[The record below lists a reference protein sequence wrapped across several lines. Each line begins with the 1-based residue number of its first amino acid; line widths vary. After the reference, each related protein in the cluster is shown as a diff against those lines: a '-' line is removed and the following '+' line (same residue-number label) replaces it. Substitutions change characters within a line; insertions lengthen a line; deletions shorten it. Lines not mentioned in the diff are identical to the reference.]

1 MLDEPCSWEAEFDE
15 GGLGFFDG
23 SADCHYYNPF
33 NDWSGDDTAEHGL
46 ERREGE
52 DWGDFYER
60 WCEEA
65 LDSMGTMAPLHAHP
79 IAESTHVR
87 WPAADTTPSLAA
99 HTARRERARAVG
111 KPPRREQFSDATSFR
126 SARAGWFERYT
137 GYPLAAVGIE
147 AQQRRAWDNVT
158 RAWRAYTDGRYSLG
172 VPIWDGH
179 VSRRDWRRQ
188 DGNAVAIDL
197 LCAASQYV

>member
-1 MLDEPCSWEAEFDE
+1 M
-15 GGLGFFDG
+15 
-23 SADCHYYNPF
+23 
-33 NDWSGDDTAEHGL
+33 
-46 ERREGE
+46 
-52 DWGDFYER
+52 
-60 WCEEA
+60 
-65 LDSMGTMAPLHAHP
+65 
-79 IAESTHVR
+79 
-87 WPAADTTPSLAA
+87 
-99 HTARRERARAVG
+99 
-111 KPPRREQFSDATSFR
+111 PRRSGLPVLGSY
-126 SARAGWFERYT
+126 FERYT

-197 LCAASQYV
+197 LCAASQCV